1 VITVIL
7 NPAAGAR
14 HHDDLAPH
22 LTELFGAAG
31 IPVRIASFGSG
42 GLVADA
48 VKAAAEAG
56 DDAVVAAGGD
66 GTIRTVASAL
76 VGSDLPLGVL
86 PLGTLNHFAKDL
98 GLPLDLGEAVK
109 TIAARR
115 TIKVDV
121 GEVNGRTFLNN
132 SSIGI
137 YPDIVVA
144 REALR
149 REGRWKWTAFGVATA
164 AVLRNYR
171 GVKVKITAD
180 SSVQVARTPFLM
192 VGNNE
197 YETEGLRLGAR
208 PRLNRG
214 RLSAYLAPRLRAR
227 ELPGLLALALAGR
240 VRENHNFEWF
250 MARELRAETPE
261 SRSVRVAVDGE
272 VVMMTTPLNYRVRP
286 LALRVIA
293 PSNVA
298 D

>member
-7 NPAAGAR
+7 NPAAGAK
-14 HHDDLAPH
+14 HEDLAPH

-31 IPVRIASFGSG
+31 IPVRIASFGSAE
-42 GLVADA
+42 LVAEA
-48 VKAAAEAG
+48 VKCAAEAG
-56 DDAVVAAGGD
+56 EDAVVAAGGD

-98 GLPLDLGEAVK
+98 GIPLDLEEAVK

-121 GEVNGRTFLNN
+121 GDVNGLTFLNN

-149 REGRWKWTAFGVATA
+149 REGRWKWPAFGAATA

-214 RLSAYLAPRLRAR
+214 RLSAYLAPRLHAR

-272 VVMMTTPLNYRVRP
+272 VVQMTTPLNYRVRP